1 LPSQR
6 ELTPKISE
14 AKKNNNEKTFQ
25 VVMPAARELMPKV
38 WPEKLVQQ
46 TVWER
51 FAQSKV
57 TVFSFFFALLLFS
70 PLSIGVQEQKKR
82 KYVRVMEGEGTRRA

>member
-1 LPSQR
+1 
-6 ELTPKISE
+6 
-14 AKKNNNEKTFQ
+14 
-25 VVMPAARELMPKV
+25 MPAARELMPKV
-38 WPEKLVQQ
+38 WPTKLVQQ

-57 TVFSFFFALLLFS
+57 RFSLFLFSLFLFS

-82 KYVRVMEGEGTRRA
+82 KYVRVMAGEGTRRA